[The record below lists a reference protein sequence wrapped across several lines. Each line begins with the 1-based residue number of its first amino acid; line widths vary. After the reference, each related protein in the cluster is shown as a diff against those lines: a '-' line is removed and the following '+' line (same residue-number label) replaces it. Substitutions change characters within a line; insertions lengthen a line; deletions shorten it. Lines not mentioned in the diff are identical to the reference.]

1 MAVVSDVEIRLR
13 ADIAQLRQDM
23 NNARREVGGAMDNI
37 TRMARGAGAAL
48 GAMAAV
54 LSVGMFAGF
63 IKEAIDATDAASDIS
78 QKTGVA
84 VEQLAGL
91 QLWFQKG
98 GMEASDL
105 DTALVKLS
113 KKIAEGGNEFK
124 QLGVATKDA
133 NGNLRSN
140 TAVLMDS
147 ADAFAAM
154 QDGTAK
160 TAIAMQLFD
169 KSGANLIPMLNEGS
183 EGLRS
188 MTEMADKLGLTFDQ
202 KVVDQAGE
210 FNDTL
215 SFLGL
220 AAQGVGRQVAAELLP
235 TLQSMAGSFLEFI
248 VKSDMVKKAASGIA
262 TAFKVVYTAGVSIVT
277 LFSAVGKVIG
287 GTMAFI
293 TNNLATFFTAIKQGI
308 EGDYAKAWE
317 TITTGGVKAGAIL
330 GSTFSSVKADLS
342 AAAGTISDVWTGA
355 GGETVAA
362 LTKVQKAGKYTSEEA
377 AKDAKKQAEAY
388 ASLLAAA
395 RELAASTAREAAGMA
410 PLNAAQKLNAE
421 LTAQLADGK
430 VKLTAT
436 QEAGLRALYATAEAN
451 LAAVDAQKTYTD
463 YMKEQVEIQKDLDK
477 SRADTIKS
485 ATEEAEKNEQLA
497 KTFGM
502 TAAQIEQVALA
513 RLKEQ
518 LAQKDSDNLN
528 TSEIAHLEA
537 LIALKE
543 RSAAAVASTQAM
555 EESKQFWTDIDKT
568 AHDTF
573 VSIADGGKNAFQ
585 RLKDTAKNVFF
596 DWLYQQTIKKW
607 IVNIQAN
614 TSTSGASGIASLFGG
629 SSDSGAGG
637 GLSSISSLISMGK
650 TIYSGFSGGIASTL
664 GGYASSAGSLFGSTA
679 MSSFGAGL
687 SSPGTAAIMGEL
699 ASGAAG
705 ATSGTAAAG
714 SAAAGASA
722 GAYAIPIA
730 GWIAAGMALSKNL
743 YSSGWQADN
752 GSMNTLGNVVS
763 SGSKILDS
771 ALRGIGLSK
780 STANMFSGMSTYVK
794 LFGRKNPE
802 VQSQGIEGTFG
813 AGGFT
818 GQAFADILE
827 KGGWFR
833 SDKRYTNRSA
843 LGSEQENAFDTT
855 MTSMIV
861 AVKGFGD
868 AMGAQTSMIDGYSKQ
883 IKLTLTADQAANEKL
898 IAETFGQI
906 GDELALRLIPTI
918 TQFSQTGETAAATL
932 QRITMNFQI
941 IDGVLAAM
949 GTDSQTAF
957 RAVGTASIGA
967 RERLVTLAGGLDT
980 LGTQVD
986 FFTQNFL
993 TQAEQIAPLQKQ
1005 VNDQLAALGY
1015 AGLTTA
1021 DQFKAAVLG
1030 LAQSGA
1036 LATEAG
1042 AKTYA
1047 GLLAVAPGFKTVA
1060 DYLVEIAGGSGLDA
1074 LRARADDAMSVL
1086 SRSVD
1091 AQKDVVANAY
1101 DAAMAQLETSLD
1113 GVNEAI
1119 GRNSALS
1126 QALRGAVRGVDSP
1139 EQQAASRLTAGA
1151 QIATALAIA
1160 KASGVLPSADDLR
1173 DALSTIGADNGDQF
1187 ATLAEYQRSTA
1198 RMNSQLE
1205 QLGGLTD
1212 DQLSTAE
1219 RQLQA
1224 LQEQRDMARAAN
1236 ETELARLD
1244 GLLTYGQAQLDA
1256 ANGINNSVLS
1266 VGTAMNEVL
1275 FAVRELKA
1283 ANGGFVGQLTGYAPP
1298 LAGPVSS
1305 GVPMVASVPQS
1316 GTMGGSAA
1324 AMQATLEK
1332 MEQRLASIETTNTQ
1346 SAQASAQT
1354 AQLLNN
1360 VTAGGNAML
1369 TEQMA

>member
-23 NNARREVGGAMDNI
+23 DRARREVGGAMDNI
-37 TRMARGAGAAL
+37 ANMARGAGKAL

-98 GMEASDL
+98 GMEAGAL
-105 DTALVKLS
+105 DGAMAKLS
-113 KKIAEGGNEFK
+113 KNIAEGGADFAR
-124 QLGVATKDA
+124 LGINTKTAT
-133 NGNLRSN
+133 GELRAN
-140 TAVLMDS
+140 TAVL
-147 ADAFAAM
+147 ADTADKFAAM
-154 QDGTAK
+154 RDGTAK
-160 TAIAMQLFD
+160 TALAIQLFG
-169 KSGANLIPMLNEGS
+169 KSGADLIPMLNEGS
-183 EGLRS
+183 EGLKS

-235 TLQSMAGSFLEFI
+235 TLQSMAGSFLDFI
-248 VKSDMVKKAASGIA
+248 VKSDLVKKAASGIA

-293 TNNLATFFTAIKQGI
+293 TNNLTTFFTAIKQGI

-317 TITTGGVKAGAIL
+317 TITAGGRGAGTIL
-330 GSTFSSVKADLS
+330 TSTFRDVKADLS

-362 LTKVQKAGKYTSEEA
+362 LTKIQKASKYTSEQA
-377 AKDAKKQAEAY
+377 VKDAEKQAAAY

-410 PLNAAQKLNAE
+410 PLNAAQKLNAD
-421 LTAQLADGK
+421 LTAQLAGGK

-463 YMKEQVEIQKDLDK
+463 YMKDQVEIQKDLDK

-518 LAQKDSDNLN
+518 LAQKDSDNL
-528 TSEIAHLEA
+528 TRAEITQLET

-543 RSAAAVASTQAM
+543 RSAAAVASTEAM
-555 EESKQFWTDIDKT
+555 EESKQFWTDIEKT

-573 VSIADGGKNAFQ
+573 VSITDGGKGMWK
-585 RLKDTAKNVFF
+585 RLKDSGKNMFF
-596 DWLYQQTIKKW
+596 EWLYQMTAKKW
-607 IVNIQAN
+607 LINIGA
-614 TSTSGASGIASLFGG
+614 SISGTGGVSGIAGAASTAGGLANGASALSGMAGIANFGG
-629 SSDSGAGG
+629 SAIAGIGNFIGSSSLSAFGAGFAG
-637 GLSSISSLISMGK
+637 N
-650 TIYSGFSGGIASTL
+650 
-664 GGYASSAGSLFGSTA
+664 SAGMA
-679 MSSFGAGL
+679 MGASEVFASAGMAAEASAASFGAMAAAALPWIAALG
-687 SSPGTAAIMGEL
+687 AAIVVWKKL
-699 ASGAAG
+699 D
-705 ATSGTAAAG
+705 TSGTYHAG
-714 SAAAGASA
+714 GAASA
-722 GAYAIPIA
+722 SASGVQAISA
-730 GWIAAGMALSKNL
+730 SALNMERI
-743 YSSGWQADN
+743 QTNADTQ
-752 GSMNTLGNVVS
+752 TLVSQLAQGVV
-763 SGSKILDS
+763 GILDTT
-771 ALRGIGLSK
+771 ALAFGK
-780 STANMFSGMSTYVK
+780 TAGYTAA
-794 LFGRKNPE
+794 
-802 VQSQGIEGTFG
+802 T
-813 AGGFT
+813 
-818 GQAFADILE
+818 AFADDTSKDGAWGSLMISKLGQSVVNWQDSR
-827 KGGWFR
+827 GGGQWAQKTFA
-833 SDKRYTNRSA
+833 DGAEGQKQYLAA
-843 LGSEQENAFDTT
+843 LSGSVREALDSIGLPNWATKMLDEVGQGASIEQLSEV
-855 MTSMIV
+855 V
-861 AVKGFGD
+861 AQIN
-868 AMGAQTSMIDGYSKQ
+868 QTE
-883 IKLTLTADQAANEKL
+883 AAL
-898 IAETFGQI
+898 VS
-906 GDELALRLIPTI
+906 LR
-918 TQFSQTGETAAATL
+918 TQFSAFTSLTDDALMTLTTAA
-932 QRITMNFQI
+932 
-941 IDGVLAAM
+941 G
-949 GTDSQTAF
+949 G
-957 RAVGTASIGA
+957 IGA
-967 RERLVTLAGGLDT
+967 LS
-980 LGTQVD
+980 TQVD
-986 FFTQNFL
+986 FFTQNFM
-993 TQAEQIAPLQKQ
+993 TRAEQIAPLQKQ

-1015 AGLTTA
+1015 AGITTA
-1021 DQFKAAVLG
+1021 DQFKVAVLG

-1060 DYLVEIAGGSGLDA
+1060 DYLAEIADGSGLDA
-1074 LRARADDAMSVL
+1074 LRTRADDAMSVL

-1091 AQKDVVANAY
+1091 AQKDVVAKAY
-1101 DAAMAQLETSLD
+1101 DDAMAQLETSLD

-1139 EQQAASRLTAGA
+1139 EQQAASRQVAGA

-1173 DALSTIGADNGDQF
+1173 DALSTISLDTGDQF
-1187 ATLAEYQRSTA
+1187 ATLADYQRSTA
-1198 RMNSQLE
+1198 RMNAQLE

-1224 LQEQRDMARAAN
+1224 MQEQRDVARAAN

-1244 GLLTYGQAQLDA
+1244 GLLVYGQAQLDA
-1256 ANGINNSVLS
+1256 ANGISNSVLS
-1266 VGTAMNEVL
+1266 VGSAMNEVL

-1332 MEQRLASIETTNTQ
+1332 VEQRMAAMEASSAET
-1346 SAQASAQT
+1346 ARASAQT
-1354 AQLLNN
+1354 AQLINN

-1369 TEQMA
+1369 TEIA